1 MALIELR
8 GICKSFAS
16 GGESLRILEEID
28 LSVDSGSITL
38 FTGESGSGK
47 STLLNIIGGL
57 DLPDSGAVEVAGQRI
72 DALHEDAIDRYRADA
87 VGFVFQFHYL
97 LDGFTALEN
106 AMLPAFMRGTP
117 KPEAT
122 RRAAELMRL
131 VGMEHRLHHTPA
143 QLSGGERQR
152 TAIARALINDPALL
166 LADEPTG
173 NLDEGN
179 TAKVKELLFSLV
191 KDLGKTLLLVSHEQA
206 LIPEADRA
214 YRLHAGTLEAL

>member
-1 MALIELR
+1 MALIELS
-8 GICKSFAS
+8 GITKQFTT
-16 GGESLRILEEID
+16 GGESLTILDGID
-28 LSVDSGSITL
+28 LRVEAGSITL

-57 DLPDSGAVEVAGQRI
+57 DLPNAGSVEVDGERI
-72 DALHEDAIDRYRADA
+72 DSLPEEAIDRYRSDA

-106 AMLPAFMRGTP
+106 AMLPAYMRGKP
-117 KPEAT
+117 KAEAT
-122 RRAAELMRL
+122 AQAAELMKL
-131 VGMEHRLHHTPA
+131 VGMDHRLDHTPA

-152 TAIARALINDPALL
+152 TAIARALINDPKLL

-179 TAKVKELLFSLV
+179 TEKVKELLFSLV
-191 KDLGKTLLLVSHEQA
+191 KDLGKTLLLVSHEAA
-206 LIPEADRA
+206 LISEVDRA
-214 YRLHAGTLEAL
+214 YRLHAGRLEAL

>member
-1 MALIELR
+1 MELIRLSGVTR
-8 GICKSFAS
+8 YFAS
-16 GGESLRILEEID
+16 GNERLTILDGID
-28 LSVDSGSITL
+28 LSFDQGRVTV

-57 DLPDSGAVEVAGQRI
+57 DAPNGGAVLVDGERI
-72 DALHEDAIDRYRADA
+72 DTMPEREIDRYRSLK

-106 AMLPAFMRGTP
+106 TMLPAYMRGVP
-117 KPEAT
+117 RAEAKE
-122 RRAAELMRL
+122 RAAELL
-131 VGMEHRLHHTPA
+131 TAVGMERRLGHTPA

-152 TAIARALINDPALL
+152 TAIARALINDPKLL

-179 TAKVKELLFSLV
+179 TVKVRELLFSLV
-191 KDLGKTLLLVSHEQA
+191 RDMGKSLILVTHDPA
-206 LIPEADRA
+206 LIPEGDEA
-214 YRLHAGTLEAL
+214 YRLHRGRLEAL

>member
-1 MALIELR
+1 MALIELS
-8 GICKSFAS
+8 GISKQFTT
-16 GGESLRILEEID
+16 GGESLTILDGID
-28 LSVDSGSITL
+28 LSIEAGSITL

-57 DLPDSGAVEVAGQRI
+57 DLPNAGAVEVAGERI
-72 DALHEDAIDRYRADA
+72 DSLPEEAIDRYRADA

-106 AMLPAFMRGTP
+106 AMLPAYMRGMP
-117 KPEAT
+117 KAEAT
-122 RRAAELMRL
+122 QRASELMRL
-131 VGMEHRLHHTPA
+131 VGMDHRLDHTPA

-191 KDLGKTLLLVSHEQA
+191 KDLGKTLLLVSHEAA
-206 LIPEADRA
+206 LIPEVDRA
-214 YRLHAGTLEAL
+214 YRLHAGRLEAL

>member
-1 MALIELR
+1 MALIQLIGLEKHFR
-8 GICKSFAS
+8 S
-16 GGESLRILEEID
+16 GGELLTILDGVD
-28 LSVDSGSITL
+28 LEVEPGSITL

-57 DLPDSGAVEVAGQRI
+57 DAPDGGQVLVDGMRVDRLPEGE
-72 DALHEDAIDRYRADA
+72 IDRYRSTA

-106 AMLPAFMRGTP
+106 TMLPAYMRGVP
-117 KPEAT
+117 RREA
-122 RRAAELMRL
+122 RRNAEELLVRVGLEKRL
-131 VGMEHRLHHTPA
+131 THTPS

-152 TAIARALINDPALL
+152 VAIARALVNDPMLL

-179 TAKVKELLFSLV
+179 TVKVKELLFSLV
-191 KDLGKTLLLVSHEQA
+191 RDLGKTLLLVSHEQG
-206 LIPEADRA
+206 LIPEGDRA
-214 YRLHAGTLEAL
+214 FRLHAGRLTEL

>member
-1 MALIELR
+1 MEA
-8 GICKSFAS
+8 
-16 GGESLRILEEID
+16 
-28 LSVDSGSITL
+28 GSITL

-57 DLPDSGAVEVAGQRI
+57 DAPDGGEVLVDGMRVDTLPEGE
-72 DALHEDAIDRYRADA
+72 IDRYRSTA

-106 AMLPAFMRGTP
+106 TMLPAYMRGVP
-117 KPEAT
+117 RREA
-122 RRAAELMRL
+122 RQRAEELLGRVGLEKRL
-131 VGMEHRLHHTPA
+131 SHTPS

-152 TAIARALINDPALL
+152 VAIARALVNDPMLL

-179 TAKVKELLFSLV
+179 TVKVKELLFSLV
-191 KDLGKTLLLVSHEQA
+191 RDLGKTLLLVSHEQG
-206 LIPEADRA
+206 LIPEGDRA
-214 YRLHAGTLEAL
+214 FRLHAGRLTEL